1 MVQGLLSFIPRN
13 CDADHIARPCELRWI
28 VAFKQEGFTPTES
41 TDMKTLAVLLG
52 AAAISL
58 TFAAPASAQF
68 FGGGFGGGGSIS
80 VTRSSTDAFG
90 NRQSV
95 TRRISNNGFG
105 GVCRSITRRNSDGF
119 GDSQSRTVRQCS

>member
-1 MVQGLLSFIPRN
+1 
-13 CDADHIARPCELRWI
+13 
-28 VAFKQEGFTPTES
+28 
-41 TDMKTLAVLLG
+41 MKTLAVLLG

-68 FGGGFGGGGSIS
+68 FGGGGFLGGGNSIS

-95 TRRISNNGFG
+95 TRRITNNGFG

-119 GDSQSRTVRQCS
+119 GDSASRTVRQCS

>member
-1 MVQGLLSFIPRN
+1 MVMTK
-13 CDADHIARPCELRWI
+13 A
-28 VAFKQEGFTPTES
+28 
-41 TDMKTLAVLLG
+41 LAVLG
-52 AAAISL
+52 AALAISFA
-58 TFAAPASAQF
+58 TAAPASAQF
-68 FGGGFGGGGSIS
+68 FGPSFGGGGGGSIS